1 MGEQD
6 VSEAVR
12 SLPKAELHV
21 HIEGTLEPG
30 LALDLAKRN
39 GVSLPWA
46 TIDELRRQYEFGDL
60 QSFLDLYYQLMGTL
74 ASADDFHDLM
84 LAYLAHAVADGVRH
98 AEIFFDPQVHIR
110 NGLDIDAVMDGLLS
124 GLAEGRKRFGITGGL
139 ILSIVRDLPIESA
152 DSVLD
157 AVQNRAGDLLGI
169 GLDSAE
175 VGYPPSLFVHVYD
188 RAREM
193 GLHCV
198 AHAGEEGSSDY
209 VAQALDLLH
218 AERID
223 HGVHAIDDPALV
235 ARIARSGI
243 ALTACPLSNRRLQVV
258 KDLHDLP
265 LQEFL
270 RAGVPVTVNSDDP
283 AYFGGYIA
291 DNYAAL
297 EKIGFSLE
305 QLGAIALNSIHA
317 SFISP
322 EEMRDLEAQY
332 ASWKARYLN

>member
-84 LAYLAHAVADGVRH
+84 LAYLAHAAADGVRH

-124 GLAEGRKRFGITGGL
+124 GLAEGRK
-139 ILSIVRDLPIESA
+139 
-152 DSVLD
+152 
-157 AVQNRAGDLLGI
+157 
-169 GLDSAE
+169 
-175 VGYPPSLFVHVYD
+175 
-188 RAREM
+188 
-193 GLHCV
+193 
-198 AHAGEEGSSDY
+198 
-209 VAQALDLLH
+209 
-218 AERID
+218 
-223 HGVHAIDDPALV
+223 
-235 ARIARSGI
+235 
-243 ALTACPLSNRRLQVV
+243 
-258 KDLHDLP
+258 
-265 LQEFL
+265 
-270 RAGVPVTVNSDDP
+270 
-283 AYFGGYIA
+283 
-291 DNYAAL
+291 
-297 EKIGFSLE
+297 
-305 QLGAIALNSIHA
+305 
-317 SFISP
+317 
-322 EEMRDLEAQY
+322 
-332 ASWKARYLN
+332 